1 MTSSRALLSALAL
14 LAALAAVGT
23 AFATPADQQSAVA
36 RSGGTLAE
44 PVEPVV
50 ELRGGGNVAPSTAE
64 SAQTA
69 DAGGEGDGPRAQA
82 GQAEQPA
89 TPAGEEQAAEVAPVE
104 ESPQTVVE
112 DPATEELAGPVA
124 DTDDGGLPSTGL
136 ELSAMAIV
144 GLGLL
149 FLGAALR
156 PRRDVPA
163 RRRRQPGD

>member
-23 AFATPADQQSAVA
+23 AFATPVDQQSAVS

-50 ELRGGGNVAPSTAE
+50 ELRGGGTVAPAAAE
-64 SAQTA
+64 PTQTP
-69 DAGGEGDGPRAQA
+69 DAGHETDGPRAQA
-82 GQAEQPA
+82 GQAEQPG
-89 TPAGEEQAAEVAPVE
+89 TPGGEPQSAEEAPAE
-104 ESPQTVVE
+104 EPSPTLVE
-112 DPATEELAGPVA
+112 DPATEELAPPVT
-124 DTDDGGLPSTGL
+124 DTGGSDLPSTGL
-136 ELSAMAIV
+136 ELGAMAII

-156 PRRDVPA
+156 PRCDAPA
-163 RRRRQPGD
+163 QRR

>member
-23 AFATPADQQSAVA
+23 AFATPADQESAVA

-50 ELRGGGNVAPSTAE
+50 ELRGGGNVAPPTDE
-64 SAQTA
+64 SAHTA
-69 DAGGEGDGPRAQA
+69 AAGEAADGPRAQA
-82 GQAEQPA
+82 GQAEQP
-89 TPAGEEQAAEVAPVE
+89 TNPGGEEQSGREPPVAESA
-104 ESPQTVVE
+104 QTLVE

-124 DTDDGGLPSTGL
+124 DTGGGGLPSTGL
-136 ELSAMAIV
+136 ELAAMAII

-163 RRRRQPGD
+163 HRR

>member
-1 MTSSRALLSALAL
+1 MSSRALLSALAL

-23 AFATPADQQSAVA
+23 AFATPAEQQSAVS

-50 ELRGGGNVAPSTAE
+50 ELRGGGNLAPSTAE

-69 DAGGEGDGPRAQA
+69 DAVEEGDGPRAQA

-89 TPAGEEQAAEVAPVE
+89 TPGGEEQTTELAPVE
-104 ESPQTVVE
+104 ESPQTLVD

-124 DTDDGGLPSTGL
+124 DSGGGLPSTGL

-163 RRRRQPGD
+163 RRRRRPSD

>member
-23 AFATPADQQSAVA
+23 AFATPADQESAVA

-50 ELRGGGNVAPSTAE
+50 ELRGGGNVAPSTDE
-64 SAQTA
+64 SAHTA
-69 DAGGEGDGPRAQA
+69 AAGEATDGPRAQA
-82 GQAEQPA
+82 GQAEQP
-89 TPAGEEQAAEVAPVE
+89 TNTVGEEQSGGEPPVAESA
-104 ESPQTVVE
+104 QTLVE

-124 DTDDGGLPSTGL
+124 DTGGGGLPSTGL
-136 ELSAMAIV
+136 ELAAMAII

-163 RRRRQPGD
+163 HRR